1 MITLAI
7 IGVVVAMTI
16 PSLMYRHK
24 QITTVNKVKNFYSKM
39 NNLMVHVIQNNTELK
54 YLEHTDWNTNG
65 KKSSEE
71 LWSYFK
77 PYLSVAK
84 DCGTTAN
91 SDCISS
97 GVYKLNGQYHN
108 NYNNANFYKM
118 KLKDGGS
125 MWVLGGSGKDACS
138 GTDAGTTNVCGL
150 IFYDVN
156 GTKGPNTWGRDV
168 FYFAVKSNEI
178 VPAQNNDCNKNSNGL
193 GCANYILLHENMD
206 YLK

>member
-1 MITLAI
+1 
-7 IGVVVAMTI
+7 MTI

-24 QITTVNKVKNFYSKM
+24 QITTINKVKNFYSKM

-54 YLEHTDWNTNG
+54 YLEHTDRYTNG

-97 GVYKLNGQYHN
+97 GLYYLNGTYYG
-108 NYNNANFYKM
+108 NYNVSTSYYKM

-125 MWVLGGSGKDACS
+125 MWVQGSRGKDACS
-138 GTDAGTTNVCGL
+138 DTDAGTTNVCGL

-156 GTKGPNTWGRDV
+156 STKGPNTIGRDV
-168 FYFAVKSNEI
+168 FVFVVKSNEI
-178 VPAQNNDCNKNSNGL
+178 VPVQVNDCNKNSNGW
-193 GCANYILLHENMD
+193 GCSNYIILNENMD